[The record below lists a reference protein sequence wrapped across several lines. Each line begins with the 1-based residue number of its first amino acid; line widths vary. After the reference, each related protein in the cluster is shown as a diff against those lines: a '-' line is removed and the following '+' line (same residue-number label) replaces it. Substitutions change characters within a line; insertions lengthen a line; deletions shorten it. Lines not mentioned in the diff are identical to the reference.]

1 MNKRIVA
8 LDVGD
13 RRIGIA
19 VSDAL
24 GFRALLSLL
33 FRALSDTG
41 REAGTTLSLLFASSW

>member
-19 VSDAL
+19 VSDPL
-24 GFRALLSLL
+24 GITAQPIGMVVPCRP
-33 FRALSDTG
+33 
-41 REAGTTLSLLFASSW
+41 TTTTQTRI